1 MDKAAFFAS
10 IRRDMFESGLAP
22 HQVKRIEVLL
32 DACVAADWPLAY
44 TAYALATA
52 HHETA
57 QWKHMK
63 ELGGDAYF
71 KRMYDIGGSRPAKAR
86 ELGNISPGDGVK
98 FAGRGY
104 VQLTGRANYQKAGK
118 ALGLDLL
125 KEPGL
130 VEDPETAARVLIWG
144 MSTGAYTG
152 KANRDY
158 LAKSP
163 PDYVNARRIIN
174 GTDKASMIAGYA
186 KLFQAA
192 LVGAG
197 YGKPAPSPI
206 AKPEPAPAPAPA
218 PAVEPSRH
226 DGTFTAPKS
235 ELSLWGRIRN
245 SLLGREP

>member
-1 MDKAAFFAS
+1 MNKAAFFAS
-10 IRRDMFESGLAP
+10 IRRDLFPERLGAD
-22 HQVKRIEVLL
+22 QVSRIETLL
-32 DACVAADWPLAY
+32 DACVKADWPVPY

-57 QWKHMK
+57 LWRHMK
-63 ELGGDAYF
+63 ELGGEAYF
-71 KRMYDIGGSRPAKAR
+71 KRMYDKAGSRPNVAKT
-86 ELGNISPGDGVK
+86 LGNTEAGDGVK

-104 VQLTGRANYQKAGK
+104 VQLTGRTNYQKAGK

-130 VEDPETAARVLIWG
+130 VEEPATAARVLIWG

-158 LAKSP
+158 LDKTP

-174 GTDKASMIAGYA
+174 GTDKAGMIAGYA
-186 KLFQAA
+186 KTFEAA

-197 YGKPAPSPI
+197 YGKEAPAPI
-206 AKPEPAPAPAPA
+206 AKPLPIPEPDPPPP
-218 PAVEPSRH
+218 PAVIVSDEPTRPGPWAQFAS
-226 DGTFTAPKS
+226 F
-235 ELSLWGRIRN
+235 LSKLFNR
-245 SLLGREP
+245 STS